1 MRASAGGATPLSPRS
16 ALVHSPLV
24 SDDIVVQQ
32 DGPIATVIL
41 NRPRMRNAINLAM
54 WAEIARLTEGFVRDD
69 SVRAV
74 VYRGAGTE
82 AFASGADITEFPESR
97 KDVETAQRY
106 NATTAAAYAAVREC
120 AKPTIALI
128 HGFCMGG
135 AMGLAMACDLRFAAE
150 GSKFGIPA
158 ARLSIVYPPEAIG
171 QLVDLVGPAYAK
183 DILFSARTVSD
194 REALAIGLIQRLVP
208 PAELER
214 TTYDYLALV
223 ADNAPL
229 SVRGSKVAIEAYRAG
244 LSEENRARLRTLSQQ
259 AVASEDYRE
268 GTRAFLEKRR
278 PAFRGR

>member
-1 MRASAGGATPLSPRS
+1 
-16 ALVHSPLV
+16 V
-24 SDDIVVQQ
+24 SDDILVQH
-32 DGPIATVIL
+32 DGPIATLVL

-54 WAEIARLTEGFVRDD
+54 WQQIARLTEGMGRDE

-74 VYRGAGTE
+74 VYRGAGSE
-82 AFASGADITEFPESR
+82 AFASGADISEFPESR
-97 KDVETAQRY
+97 KDTETSLRY

-120 AKPTIALI
+120 AKPTIAMI

-150 GSKFGIPA
+150 GAKFGIPA

-194 REALAIGLIQRLVP
+194 REAVAIGLIQRLVP
-208 PAELER
+208 AADLER
-214 TTYDYLALV
+214 TTYDYLKLV

-229 SVRGSKVAIEAYRAG
+229 SVRGSKVAVQAYLSGFDEDSRAK
-244 LSEENRARLRTLSQQ
+244 LREMSLE

-278 PAFRGR
+278 PTFRGR

>member
-1 MRASAGGATPLSPRS
+1 
-16 ALVHSPLV
+16 VN
-24 SDDIVVQQ
+24 DDILVQRDGVV
-32 DGPIATVIL
+32 ATLVL
-41 NRPRMRNAINLAM
+41 NRPRIRNAINLAM
-54 WAEIARLTEGFVRDD
+54 WREIARLTEGFVEDE

-82 AFASGADITEFPESR
+82 AFASGADISEFPESR
-97 KDVETAQRY
+97 KDPETSLRY
-106 NATTAAAYAAVREC
+106 NVTTAAAYAAVREC
-120 AKPTIALI
+120 AKPTIAMI

-150 GSKFGIPA
+150 GAKFGIPA

-208 PAELER
+208 AAKLER
-214 TTYDYLALV
+214 TTYDYLKLV
-223 ADNAPL
+223 VDNAPL
-229 SVRGSKVAIEAYRAG
+229 SVRGSKVSVQAYLAG
-244 LSEENRARLRTLSQQ
+244 FGDDDRARLRALSLE

-278 PAFRGR
+278 PTFQGR